1 MWAIRALLVIV
12 LVVVIVG
19 FSVLNS
25 EERVTVQLYD
35 TTYYNIP
42 LVVVTY
48 WSFVAGMLV
57 TFVLGLSYFWKLSLD
72 LRDARRD
79 NKRLLSELTALRNR
93 PIEALERL
101 DLEEGAR
108 S

>member
-1 MWAIRALLVIV
+1 MWALRALLVIV

-25 EERVTVQLYD
+25 EERVTVQMYSA
-35 TTYYNIP
+35 TYYNVP
-42 LVVVTY
+42 LIVVTY
-48 WSFVAGMLV
+48 WTFVAGMLV

-72 LRDARRD
+72 LREVRRE
-79 NKRLLSELTALRNR
+79 NKRLLTELTALRNR
-93 PIEALERL
+93 PIQAIDHLETGER
-101 DLEEGAR
+101 A

>member
-1 MWAIRALLVIV
+1 MWVIRALLVMV
-12 LVVVIVG
+12 LIVVIVG

-25 EERVTVQLYD
+25 EERVTVQLHD

-42 LVVVTY
+42 LIVVTY

-72 LRDARRD
+72 LRDVRRD
-79 NKRLLSELTALRNR
+79 NKRLLSELTTLRNR

-108 S
+108 A

>member
-12 LVVVIVG
+12 LVVGIVG

-25 EERVTVQLYD
+25 EERVTVQLHD

-42 LVVVTY
+42 LIVVTY
-48 WSFVAGMLV
+48 WSFVGGMLV

-72 LRDARRD
+72 LRDTRRE

-108 S
+108 T

>member
-1 MWAIRALLVIV
+1 MWVIRALLVMV
-12 LVVVIVG
+12 LIVVIVG
-19 FSVLNS
+19 FSVLDS
-25 EERVTVQLYD
+25 EERVTVQLHD

-42 LVVVTY
+42 LIVVTY

-79 NKRLLSELTALRNR
+79 NKRLLSELTTLRNR

-108 S
+108 A

>member
-1 MWAIRALLVIV
+1 MWVIRALLVMV

-25 EERVTVQLYD
+25 EERVTVQLHD

-42 LVVVTY
+42 LIVVTY

-93 PIEALERL
+93 PIEALDRL
-101 DLEEGAR
+101 DLEEGTRA
-108 S
+108 

>member
-1 MWAIRALLVIV
+1 MWAVRALLVIV

-25 EERVTVQLYD
+25 EQRVTIQLYN
-35 TTYYNIP
+35 TTYYNVP
-42 LVVVTY
+42 LIVVTY

-57 TFVLGLSYFWKLSLD
+57 TFILGLSYFWKLSIE
-72 LRDARRD
+72 LREARRE

-93 PIEALERL
+93 PIEAIDRLEGTGSSAL
-101 DLEEGAR
+101 
-108 S
+108 

>member
-1 MWAIRALLVIV
+1 MWVIRALLVMV
-12 LVVVIVG
+12 LVVGMVG

-25 EERVTVQLYD
+25 EERVTVQLHD

-42 LVVVTY
+42 LIVVTY

-79 NKRLLSELTALRNR
+79 NKRLLSELTTLRNR
-93 PIEALERL
+93 PIEALDRL

-108 S
+108 A

>member
-1 MWAIRALLVIV
+1 MWAVRALIVIV

-19 FSVLNS
+19 FSVMNS

-42 LVVVTY
+42 LIVVTY

-57 TFVLGLSYFWKLSLD
+57 TFVMGLSYFWKLSLD
-72 LRDARRD
+72 LRDARRES
-79 NKRLLSELTALRNR
+79 KRLLTELTALRNR
-93 PIEALERL
+93 PIEAI
-101 DLEEGAR
+101 EGLNQGEGTAT
-108 S
+108 

>member
-1 MWAIRALLVIV
+1 MWVIRALLVMV
-12 LVVVIVG
+12 LVVGMVG

-25 EERVTVQLYD
+25 EERVTVQLHD

-42 LVVVTY
+42 LIVVTY

-93 PIEALERL
+93 PIEALDRL

-108 S
+108 A

>member
-1 MWAIRALLVIV
+1 MWVIRALLVMV
-12 LVVVIVG
+12 LIVVIVG

-25 EERVTVQLYD
+25 EERVTVQLHD

-42 LVVVTY
+42 LIVVTY
-48 WSFVAGMLV
+48 WSFVAGMVV

-79 NKRLLSELTALRNR
+79 NKRLLSELTTLRNR

-108 S
+108 A

>member
-25 EERVTVQLYD
+25 EERVTVQLHD

-42 LVVVTY
+42 LIVVTY
-48 WSFVAGMLV
+48 WSFVAGMLI

-72 LRDARRD
+72 LRDTRRD
-79 NKRLLSELTALRNR
+79 NRRLLSELTALRNR

-108 S
+108 P

>member
-1 MWAIRALLVIV
+1 MWVIRALLVMV
-12 LVVVIVG
+12 LVVGMVG

-25 EERVTVQLYD
+25 EERVTVQLHD

-42 LVVVTY
+42 LIVVTY

-93 PIEALERL
+93 PIEELDRL

-108 S
+108 A

>member
-1 MWAIRALLVIV
+1 MWVIRALLVMV
-12 LVVVIVG
+12 LIVVIVG

-25 EERVTVQLYD
+25 EERVTVQLHD

-42 LVVVTY
+42 LIVVTY

-79 NKRLLSELTALRNR
+79 NKRLLSELTTLRNR

-108 S
+108 A

>member
-1 MWAIRALLVIV
+1 MWVIRALLVMV
-12 LVVVIVG
+12 LVVGIVG

-25 EERVTVQLYD
+25 EERVTVQLHD

-42 LVVVTY
+42 LIVVTY

-108 S
+108 A

>member
-1 MWAIRALLVIV
+1 MWVIRALLVMV
-12 LVVVIVG
+12 LVVGMVG

-25 EERVTVQLYD
+25 EERVTVQLHD

-42 LVVVTY
+42 LIVVTY

-93 PIEALERL
+93 PIEALDRL
-101 DLEEGAR
+101 DLEEGSRA
-108 S
+108 

>member
-1 MWAIRALLVIV
+1 MWAVRALLVIV

-25 EERVTVQLYD
+25 EERVTVQLYNAV
-35 TTYYNIP
+35 YYNVP
-42 LVVVTY
+42 LIVVTY
-48 WSFVAGMLV
+48 WTFVAGMVV

-72 LRDARRD
+72 LREARRD

-93 PIEALERL
+93 PIEAIDRLEGP
-101 DLEEGAR
+101 EET

>member
-1 MWAIRALLVIV
+1 MWAVRALIVIV
-12 LVVVIVG
+12 LIVVIVG

-25 EERVTVQLYD
+25 EERVTVQLYNAA
-35 TTYYNIP
+35 YYNVP
-42 LVVVTY
+42 LIVVTY

-57 TFVLGLSYFWKLSLD
+57 TFVMGLSYFWKLSLD
-72 LRDARRD
+72 LRDARRE

-93 PIEALERL
+93 PIEAIDRLESN
-101 DLEEGAR
+101 EGTV

>member
-1 MWAIRALLVIV
+1 MWVIRALLVMG
-12 LVVVIVG
+12 LVVGIVG

-25 EERVTVQLYD
+25 QERVTVQLHD

-42 LVVVTY
+42 LIVVTY

-101 DLEEGAR
+101 DFEEGAR
-108 S
+108 P